1 LWLCV
6 HNRLVVD
13 AALDVLSPELVLV
26 SPPELAAEARRL
38 VPDPLP
44 GTYVRPWLPSRRAV
58 GLFYVSCLVGT
69 LGPLLLAY
77 AVR

>member
-1 LWLCV
+1 V
-6 HNRLVVD
+6 RRIPFVVD

-26 SPPELAAEARRL
+26 LPPELAAEARAL

-44 GTYVRPWLPSRRAV
+44 GTYVRPWQLSPRALC
-58 GLFYVSCLVGT
+58 LFYAACLAGT

-77 AVR
+77 VVR